1 MKYIL
6 FVCCAL
12 VISLNILFAQ
22 TSEEHFAIT
31 KALLAAP
38 PAMQADAM
46 VISLA
51 ADGSHT
57 VLREGSNGLMCW
69 DRSDEPGRSFSVQ
82 CTSEGNLSR
91 VKQNRFWSMSGK
103 TAEQI
108 RAMRDTA
115 EANGSREVSVFGSVY
130 YTLNGAD
137 AASANI
143 HLTVAVPF
151 ATSES
156 MGLPTE
162 GSYTLAGTWI
172 MEAGTTAAHIML
184 PGR

>member
-1 MKYIL
+1 MKHIL

-22 TSEEHFAIT
+22 TSEKHFAIT